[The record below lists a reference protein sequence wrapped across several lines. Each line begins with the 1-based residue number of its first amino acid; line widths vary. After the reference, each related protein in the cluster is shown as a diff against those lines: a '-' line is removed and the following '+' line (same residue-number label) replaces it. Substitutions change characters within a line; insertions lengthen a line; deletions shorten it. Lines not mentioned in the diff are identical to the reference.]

1 MDYHCNSKF
10 NSLQVHVQGRLLY
23 NCHKAFPERVDVKW
37 LESNPG
43 RLFHTKTMMDH
54 RNLML
59 QNKACSSC
67 YYGCYKYEEQ
77 GLPSTRLLEKDG
89 TRKITDPENQ
99 METLQIMLSTDCN
112 LACIYC
118 SPEHSSSWQREISKD
133 GEYQIGERKIKND
146 KFSLL
151 WAKMKQKERST
162 ESKFFALLLNE
173 IILAK
178 GLKKIVVLGGEPL
191 LSNQLGKLTQTL
203 QNHNKNELELVT
215 GLGISKDRLKKFLL
229 KTKSMKIRFSISA
242 EATNDFFAFIRYGT
256 DWSSIKDKIDIIKSH
271 NQEVRFISTISN
283 ISLFDF
289 HNFHNDVL
297 DKGSIKINQLG
308 GNPHLSPH
316 VMDEVSKEKCKENIR
331 KINDPQLCKTLE
343 DMLSKKPND
352 NERKVLGSYL
362 RQLATRRKLS
372 LDFLPAHFLKWCEAI
387 G

>member
-10 NSLQVHVQGRLLY
+10 HSLQVHVQGRLLY
-23 NCHKAFPERVDVKW
+23 NCHKAFPERVDIKW

-43 RLFHTKTMMDH
+43 RLFHTKTMLDH

-67 YYGCYKYEEQ
+67 YHGCYKYEEQ

-89 TRKITDPENQ
+89 KEKITDPENQ

-162 ESKFFALLLNE
+162 ESKFFKLLLNE
-173 IILAK
+173 ITLAK
-178 GLKKIVVLGGEPL
+178 DLKKVVVLGGEPL
-191 LSNQLGKLTQTL
+191 LSNQLDKLTMTL
-203 QNHNKNELELVT
+203 QNRNINEIELVT
-215 GLGISKDRLKKFLL
+215 GLGISEDRLKNFLL

-242 EATNDFFAFIRYGT
+242 EATDEFFNFIRYGT
-256 DWSSIKDKIDIIKSH
+256 NWSSIKNKIDIIKAH
-271 NQEVRFISTISN
+271 KQEIRFISTISN

-289 HNFHNDVL
+289 HNFYNDVSN
-297 DKGSIKINQLG
+297 KGSIKINQLG

-316 VMDEVSKEKCKENIR
+316 VMDDLSKQKCEENIK
-331 KINDPQLCKTLE
+331 KIKDSKLCKTLE
-343 DMLSKKPND
+343 EMISKKPD
-352 NERKVLGSYL
+352 DIERKTLGLYL

-372 LDFLPAHFLKWCEAI
+372 LNFLPNHFLKWCDAI